1 MSELIDRSFVP
12 KDISPAAITAASI
25 PDPVKAVNKH

>member
-12 KDISPAAITAASI
+12 KEITPAPITDASI
-25 PDPVKAVNKH
+25 PDPTKHN